1 MGGAASYRAIL
12 VYDVSRW
19 GRFQDTDEPAHY
31 EFLCRSAGVPVHYF
45 KETFAND
52 GTLASLIMKALKR
65 TMAGEYSRELGVK
78 VLAGQTRLARLGF
91 KQGGLA
97 GYGLRRLLVSPE
109 RKAKQFLEIGERK
122 SIATDRV
129 VLVPGPDSEVECV
142 RMIFRMLV
150 SEGRTVGDI
159 ARELNRRKIKNFSG
173 SDWKYQGVSN
183 ILTHPKYSGC
193 GVYGR
198 TTQKLYTKA
207 VKIPPA
213 RWVLTPDAF
222 EPIVDAATFQKA
234 QAILLSRTVNKSN
247 EQILNE
253 LRARV
258 AQEGKLSVKVIN
270 ERAGLPSPSTIRRR
284 FGNLRR
290 AYALIGYGYQDFGI
304 LASRQKTQLLRAE
317 LFARIVA
324 SVPGEI
330 AVIQPNS
337 RWRMRLRLPTKQV
350 ASGFVAR
357 SVRVWKS
364 SVRWVVD
371 PVFKERKLTALL
383 ARLNAGNT
391 GFMDFHVFSKI
402 DRRKR
407 FFLSLRDP
415 WLKNGRR
422 LDSLSGLSDPIS
434 ELRRQQ

>member
-1 MGGAASYRAIL
+1 
-12 VYDVSRW
+12 
-19 GRFQDTDEPAHY
+19 
-31 EFLCRSAGVPVHYF
+31 
-45 KETFAND
+45 
-52 GTLASLIMKALKR
+52 MKALKR

-109 RKAKQFLEIGERK
+109 RKAKQTLEIGERK

-129 VLVPGPDSEVECV
+129 VLIPGPDSEVECV

-193 GVYGR
+193 GVYGQ
-198 TTQKLYTKA
+198 TTQKLYTKPI
-207 VKIPPA
+207 KIPRD
-213 RWVLTPDAF
+213 RWVLKPDAL
-222 EPIVDAATFQKA
+222 EPIVDATTFQQA

-247 EQILNE
+247 EQILDE
-253 LRARV
+253 LRAHI
-258 AQEGKLSVKVIN
+258 AQKGKLSLKLMN
-270 ERAGLPSPSTIRRR
+270 ESDDLPSPSTIRHR
-284 FGNLRR
+284 FGSLRR

-317 LFARIVA
+317 LFARIVESA
-324 SVPGEI
+324 PGEI
-330 AVIQPNS
+330 AIIQPNS

-350 ASGFVAR
+350 ASVLLAR
-357 SVRVWKS
+357 SVRVWKNS
-364 SVRWVVD
+364 IRWVVD
-371 PVFKERKLTALL
+371 PVFKERKLPALL
-383 ARLNAGNT
+383 ARLNEGNT
-391 GFMDFHVFSKI
+391 AFMDFHVFSRME
-402 DRRKR
+402 RRKR
-407 FFLSLRDP
+407 FLISLRDP
-415 WLKNGRR
+415 WLRNGRR
-422 LDSLSGLSDPIS
+422 LESLSGLCDAIS
-434 ELRRQQ
+434 EVRTRQ